1 MKLCCL
7 ICSFYHLSCLL
18 EIHVHFFV
26 TDTRNGDYIPSREE
40 TEELE
45 RALAAVS
52 KDVHLAR
59 ESLAKLSSS
68 TTGPDL
74 EELERTIEIHSS
86 LLGADNL
93 TSAIDENSFADLP
106 NNHMDSL
113 NVISSSFST
122 SDLNSFT
129 QALSA
134 MTPENLDQNNLPPV
148 TEGSIIPNAIN
159 VPLSNSELSHPH
171 TLNGHSEILAGLHPL
186 QLDPAFSNNLLNSST
201 GLNLVN
207 TTSTHGM
214 VENNKLFTNGSLLST
229 MFYNIGHLSSSSPQ
243 QPQTFSVSSI
253 SGSNTSEESSLL
265 SNSGGLNNSSNHW
278 LLNSPDVLS
287 QLAYQNGF
295 LVASQ
300 GTGVSYANT
309 LVGKYPMQDLSSEL
323 NMGSSDMSAVGCNAE
338 NGICGT
344 GEQPIH
350 NLSISNGPASSLQQT
365 SSVKIIVQE
374 GAS

>member
-1 MKLCCL
+1 MNT
-7 ICSFYHLSCLL
+7 Y
-18 EIHVHFFV
+18 FV
-26 TDTRNGDYIPSREE
+26 FADSRNGEYIPTREE
-40 TEELE
+40 AEELE
-45 RALAAVS
+45 RALAVVS
-52 KDVHLAR
+52 KDVHLSR

-134 MTPENLDQNNLPPV
+134 MTPESLDQNHLPPV
-148 TEGSIIPNAIN
+148 TEGSIIPN
-159 VPLSNSELSHPH
+159 VPLSNSEIPHPH
-171 TLNGHSEILAGLHPL
+171 LLNGHSEILAGLHPL
-186 QLDPAFSNNLLNSST
+186 QLDPAAISNSLLNSSSS
-201 GLNLVN
+201 GLIN
-207 TTSTHGM
+207 TTSA
-214 VENNKLFTNGSLLST
+214 ENSKLFTNGSLLST
-229 MFYNIGHLSSSSPQ
+229 MFYNIGHHSSNGN
-243 QPQTFSVSSI
+243 PQTFSVSS
-253 SGSNTSEESSLL
+253 NTSDEASLI
-265 SNSGGLNNSSNHW
+265 SAGGLHSSNHW

-295 LVASQ
+295 LVASP
-300 GTGVSYANT
+300 GNGVSYANT
-309 LVGKYPMQDLSSEL
+309 LVGKYPVQDLASEL
-323 NMGSSDMSAVGCNAE
+323 SMVSGEVNAE
-338 NGICGT
+338 SVI
-344 GEQPIH
+344 EQPIH
-350 NLSISNGPASSLQQT
+350 NLSISNGPATSLQQT